1 MKRSISFESEKTIKA
16 LKEETLVYFQSHG
29 FKLAMDQS
37 DYLEFEKGSF
47 LTNLVAMNPL
57 NWISKTRVSFLQ
69 NRVEA
74 DFDINPVMQM
84 VTIREKE
91 LWDHFISN
99 YQKYIM
105 EGSAALAANKDQI
118 RATKRSSWEYVIYT
132 FIGALLFAI
141 PLAMV
146 GSSLDSSGFGM
157 FGAISGAFVGI
168 GILEYR
174 NRKKSQH

>member
-1 MKRSISFESEKTIKA
+1 MKRLISFETDKSNDI

-47 LTNLVAMNPL
+47 IMNLVAMNPL
-57 NWISKTRVSFLQ
+57 NWISKTRISFLK

-74 DFDINPVMQM
+74 DFDINPVMQV
-84 VTIREKE
+84 VTVREKE

-99 YQKYIM
+99 YQKFIV
-105 EGSAALAANKDQI
+105 EGSAALAANEDQI
-118 RATKRSSWEYVIYT
+118 RATKRSSWEYVIYA

-141 PLAMV
+141 PLAIV
-146 GSSLDSSGFGM
+146 GSSLDSSGLGM
-157 FGAISGAFVGI
+157 FGAMVGAFVGI

-174 NRKKSQH
+174 NRRKS